1 MKLVVENLR
10 LERGARAIVAN
21 LSFTVASG
29 EALLLT
35 GANGAGKS
43 TLLRALAG
51 LFTPSSGKIRLDGLD
66 AESTVNENC
75 HFVGHLNGL
84 KSSLT
89 ASENLAF
96 WSRYLG
102 DPDPNRIDSSSV
114 PQALERMQL
123 ASLESIPAAYMSA
136 GQKRRLG
143 LARLLVASRPVW
155 LLDEPTVSLDQ
166 TSARLLGDLVNEHVA
181 SGGIAVAA
189 THLPLGLTNARELR
203 LTPPIHAGEPTP

>member
-10 LERGARAIVAN
+10 LERGARAVVAN
-21 LSFTVASG
+21 LSFAVASG

-51 LFTPSSGKIRLDGLD
+51 LFTPASGSIRLDGLH
-66 AESTVNENC
+66 AEAAINENC
-75 HFVGHLNGL
+75 HFIGHHNGL

-89 ASENLAF
+89 ATENLAF
-96 WSRYLG
+96 WSKYLG
-102 DPDPNRIDSSSV
+102 NTGQSRVAS
-114 PQALERMQL
+114 ALERMQL
-123 ASLESIPAAYMSA
+123 APLESIPAAYMSA

-143 LARLLVASRPVW
+143 LARLLVAERPVW

-166 TSARLLGDLVNEHVA
+166 ASARLLGELVNEHVA

-189 THLPLGLTNARELR
+189 THLPLGLANARELR
-203 LTPPIHAGEPTP
+203 LTPPKPASDETAP